1 MSIPV
6 YIVDDDKTFA
16 EVVEMYFNSLPGYS
30 ALAFSSP
37 HVALSCILAKPPS
50 VLILDI
56 MMPEMNGDEFAERIR
71 EAGVNCPIIVMTG
84 LLSPEEARHK
94 NYRIGNRVVT
104 GKPVP
109 LPVLA
114 TLVHQALEA

>member
-6 YIVDDDKTFA
+6 YIVDDDIIFA
-16 EVVEMYFNSLPGYS
+16 EVVEIYFNSLPEFS
-30 ALAFSSP
+30 ALAFSSS

-56 MMPEMNGDEFAERIR
+56 MMPEMHGDELAERIR
-71 EAGVNCPIIVMTG
+71 EAGINCPIIVMTG
-84 LLSPEEARHK
+84 LLSPDEARHK
-94 NYRIGNRVVT
+94 NYRIGNRVVV

-114 TLVHQALEA
+114 TLVHQALGA